1 MRERVRQCLGAMA
14 IVAIAL
20 HGLLLGLAPL
30 AAAASVDP
38 FTVIC
43 HSVPQTA
50 PNSETSDDQS
60 PANPDIGVHGCDHCN
75 LCSAAAAPAAL
86 DEVFAGQ
93 LIPARLLHVLRPV
106 STAATISLA
115 TTPKLAQGPPAF
127 A

>member
-1 MRERVRQCLGAMA
+1 MRIRTRPCLSV
-14 IVAIAL
+14 VAIIATAL

-43 HSVPQTA
+43 HSAPQTA
-50 PNSETSDDQS
+50 PSNETSDEQS
-60 PANPDIGVHGCDHCN
+60 PASPDIVVHGCDHCN
-75 LCSAAAAPAAL
+75 LCSAAAPPAAL

-93 LIPARLLHVLRPV
+93 LVPVRLLHVLRAV
-106 STAATISLA
+106 SAAANISLA

>member
-1 MRERVRQCLGAMA
+1 VA
-14 IVAIAL
+14 ILAIAL
-20 HGLLLGLAPL
+20 HGLLLSLAPL
-30 AAAASVDP
+30 AAVAANDP

-43 HSVPQTA
+43 HSVPQST
-50 PNSETSDDQS
+50 PGQDQS
-60 PANPDIGVHGCDHCN
+60 PAGPDIGLHGCDHCN
-75 LCSAAAAPAAL
+75 LCSAAATPVAVDDVL
-86 DEVFAGQ
+86 AGR

>member
-1 MRERVRQCLGAMA
+1 MRVRGRQCLGVVA

-30 AAAASVDP
+30 AATTAANP

-43 HSVPQTA
+43 HSVPQ
-50 PNSETSDDQS
+50 PTSNGDQS
-60 PANPDIGVHGCDHCN
+60 PASPDSGSHGCDHCN
-75 LCSAAAAPAAL
+75 LCSAAASPVAL
-86 DEVFAGQ
+86 DEVLAGQ
-93 LIPARLLHVLRPV
+93 LVPVRLLHVLRPV
-106 STAATISLA
+106 STAATVSLA

>member
-1 MRERVRQCLGAMA
+1 MRGKRRAVGLMA

-20 HGLLLGLAPL
+20 QGLLLGLAPL
-30 AAAASVDP
+30 AAATAADP

-50 PNSETSDDQS
+50 ATDNQS
-60 PANPDIGVHGCDHCN
+60 PAAPDIGVHGCDHCN
-75 LCSAAAAPAAL
+75 LCSAAAAPVAL
-86 DEVFAGQ
+86 DDVLAGQ
-93 LIPARLLHVLRPV
+93 LVPARVTQILRPV
-106 STAATISLA
+106 STAARLSLA

>member
-1 MRERVRQCLGAMA
+1 MRERIKQCLGTVA

-30 AAAASVDP
+30 AAAANVDP

-43 HSVPQTA
+43 HSVPQVT
-50 PNSETSDDQS
+50 PNGATSDDQS
-60 PANPDIGVHGCDHCN
+60 PASPDIGVHGCDHCN
-75 LCSAAAAPAAL
+75 LCGAAPTPAAL
-86 DEVFAGQ
+86 DTIFAGQ
-93 LIPARLLHVLRPV
+93 LAPARLLDVLRPV